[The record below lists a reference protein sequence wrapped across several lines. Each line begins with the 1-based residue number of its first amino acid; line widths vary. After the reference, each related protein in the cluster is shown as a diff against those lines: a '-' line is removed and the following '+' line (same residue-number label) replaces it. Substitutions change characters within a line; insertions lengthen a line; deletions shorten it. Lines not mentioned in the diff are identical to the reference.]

1 MRTVPALDR
10 GLQILELLARREQP
24 LKPAELAFELN
35 IPRSATYEL
44 LSTLRRRGYIEQDTD
59 GAASLGPQL
68 LGLGS
73 RYAQRLDLTQI
84 AQEIASDLRSE
95 CNETVQVGTL
105 EGREVLYIA
114 RADPSRMLRLVS
126 AVGRRLPAHCTAI
139 GKALLAEL
147 DVEDLDARLN
157 GVELESLT
165 AQSITDADE
174 LRKSL
179 ADIKAQGL
187 ARDDRESNPEVR
199 CVAAPVLDAA
209 GRCAA
214 AISISVP
221 MQRMTPEHSDHLA
234 EVVVRGATELS
245 IRLGNLH
252 AQAQAHEAEVEESP
266 R

>member
-10 GLQILELLARREQP
+10 GLQILELLARREQSV
-24 LKPAELAFELN
+24 KPAELAAELS

-44 LSTLRRRGYIEQDTD
+44 LSTLRRRGYIEQDPD
-59 GAASLGPQL
+59 GSASLGPQL

-84 AQEIASDLRSE
+84 AQEVASDLRDE
-95 CNETVQVGTL
+95 CQETVQVGTL
-105 EGREVLYIA
+105 EGREVLYVA
-114 RADPSRMLRLVS
+114 RADPSRIVRLVS

-147 DVEDLDARLN
+147 ETEDLDGRLD
-157 GVELESLT
+157 GVVLESLT
-165 AQSITDADE
+165 AQSVTDPDA
-174 LRKSL
+174 LRKAL
-179 ADIKAQGL
+179 ADIKADGL

-199 CVAAPVLDAA
+199 CVAAPVFDAA

-221 MQRMTPEHSDHLA
+221 VQRMTDEHSQHLA
-234 EVVVRGATELS
+234 QVVVRGATELS
-245 IRLGNLH
+245 KRLGNLS
-252 AQAQAHEAEVEESP
+252 AQSPAFETRHEESP